1 MVFIGVVFDHV
12 ITGRSNAPK
21 DMVEPLVVYW
31 NLLEPLPVYYMM
43 QSDEVTSRKSTW
55 I

>member
-21 DMVEPLVVYW
+21 RW
-31 NLLEPLPVYYMM
+31 SNL
-43 QSDEVTSRKSTW
+43 
-55 I
+55 